1 MVEQPKIIE
10 QQEDEQHDQTS
21 NEQNVKHR
29 TIFIAFF
36 RSGMLGYG
44 GGPSAIPLIHREVVE
59 RYQWFDD
66 KEFADTLALANTL
79 PGPIATKMAGYIGY
93 RIKGIGGMLNAII
106 ATVIPTVI
114 LMIILLTTLS
124 SFKHMSWVAGMTKAV
139 VPVVCVMLGV
149 MTWDFLKMANKEL
162 GWLKNIIIVVFSIVA
177 IEVFSIHPAII
188 IIVLMSLAWL
198 PKLHD
203 KNKLGVKK

>member
-1 MVEQPKIIE
+1 M
-10 QQEDEQHDQTS
+10 
-21 NEQNVKHR
+21 KHR